1 MYFFNYLLTY
11 ENSAAR
17 FCLRLLIWSI
27 FSTSICSVVY
37 ADLYKKVDKYGH
49 TFYTD
54 TPDSAGYRLIMRTP
68 KKGTVAY
75 ENFTANR
82 HLHAPSIR
90 KNARR
95 YKVDP
100 ALVMAVVH
108 TESAYDRKAVSRAGA
123 VGLMQLMPQ
132 TAKRYG
138 VTDRT
143 NAEQNITGGT
153 QYLRHLLERY
163 KFDIKLA
170 LAAYNAGEG
179 AVLKYG
185 NKVPPYP
192 ETQAYVKKV
201 VSRYQKYMQT
211 SASL

>member
-1 MYFFNYLLTY
+1 MFF
-11 ENSAAR
+11 
-17 FCLRLLIWSI
+17 LRLMVLCV
-27 FSTSICSVVY
+27 FSSAFCATVY

-54 TPDSAGYRLIMRTP
+54 TPDSGGYKLIMRTP
-68 KKGTVAY
+68 KKGTIAY
-75 ENFTANR
+75 KNFSANR

-90 KNARR
+90 KQARR
-95 YKVDP
+95 YRVDP

-132 TAKRYG
+132 TAKRFG

-143 NAEQNITGGT
+143 NAEQNINGGT
-153 QYLRHLLERY
+153 RYLRHLLELY

-170 LAAYNAGEG
+170 LAAYNAGEN

-185 NKVPPYP
+185 NKIPPYP

-201 VSRYQKYMQT
+201 VSRYQKYMEI